1 VVKKK
6 KVTTVRLEPEAVA
19 KLEAL
24 QKLAAV
30 KVSLAALANAIIRQ
44 SNLPSMLLEPQNQ
57 GR

>member
-1 VVKKK
+1 
-6 KVTTVRLEPEAVA
+6 LEPEAVA

-44 SNLPSMLLEPQNQ
+44 GNLPSMLLEPQNQ